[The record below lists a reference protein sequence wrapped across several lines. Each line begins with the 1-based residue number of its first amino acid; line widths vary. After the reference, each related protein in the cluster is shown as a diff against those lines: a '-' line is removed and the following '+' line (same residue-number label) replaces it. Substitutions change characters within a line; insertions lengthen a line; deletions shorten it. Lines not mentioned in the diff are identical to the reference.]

1 MFVILIING
10 VSMKNLFASAAIPA
24 AIAAISLS
32 SAIAGDIPA
41 NIKAGV
47 DNPNRSEENRARDG
61 DRKPG
66 KVLSFFGVEE
76 GMRVIDVASGGGYYT
91 EIIAGAVG
99 PDGSVSAQ
107 NRASDQFE
115 EGRAALEAKFA
126 PFGNI
131 TIDTSTPGSP
141 LPYEDDSVDMI
152 FLSLIIHHLH
162 YAEESGETMPER
174 SAGIYAD
181 IRRILKP
188 GGTFAIIEHKAP
200 DGTTREQSAAWHR
213 ISEDV
218 MIADVTSAGFTLDAT
233 NDEIHNNPA
242 DDEQNTWFDESL
254 RGKTTRLV
262 HRYKSPD

>member
-1 MFVILIING
+1 MKQLT
-10 VSMKNLFASAAIPA
+10 VSA

-41 NIKAGV
+41 NIQAAI
-47 DNPNRSEENRARDG
+47 DNPDRSEDNRARDG

-76 GMRVIDVASGGGYYT
+76 GMSVIDIASGGGYYT

-99 PDGSVSAQ
+99 PDGKVSAQ

-115 EGRAALEAKFA
+115 ERRAALEEQFAK
-126 PFGNI
+126 FGNI
-131 TIDTSTPGSP
+131 TIDVSVPGTP
-141 LPYEDDSVDMI
+141 LPYEDNSVDMI

-162 YAEESGETMPER
+162 YAEESGEAMPER

-200 DGTTREQSAAWHR
+200 DGTSREQSAAWHR

-218 MIADVTSAGFTLDAT
+218 MVADVTSAGFTLDGS
-233 NDEIHNNPA
+233 NEEIHNNPS
-242 DDEQNTWFDESL
+242 DDQENTWFETGL

>member
-1 MFVILIING
+1 
-10 VSMKNLFASAAIPA
+10 MKNLFLSAAV
-24 AIAAISLS
+24 AAISLS

-61 DRKPG
+61 DRKPA
-66 KVLSFFGVEE
+66 KVLKFFGVEE
-76 GMRVIDVASGGGYYT
+76 GMSVIDVASGSGYYT

-99 PDGSVSAQ
+99 PNGSVSAQ

-115 EGRAALEAKFA
+115 KGRAALEAQFA

-131 TIDTSTPGSP
+131 TIDTSTAGEP

-162 YAEESGETMPER
+162 YTEETGEAMPER

-188 GGTFAIIEHKAP
+188 GGVFAIIVHKAP
-200 DGTTREQSAAWHR
+200 DGTSREQSAAWHR

-218 MIADVTSAGFTLDAT
+218 MVADVTSAGFTLDAS
-233 NDEIHNNPA
+233 NYKIHNTPD
-242 DDEQNTWFDESL
+242 DDEQNTWFDEGL

>member
-1 MFVILIING
+1 MKQLI
-10 VSMKNLFASAAIPA
+10 ASAAI
-24 AIAAISLS
+24 IAGLGVSTAL
-32 SAIAGDIPA
+32 AGDISA
-41 NIKAGV
+41 NIQAAI

-76 GMRVIDVASGGGYYT
+76 GMSVIDVASGGGYYT
-91 EIIAGAVG
+91 EIIAAAVG
-99 PDGSVSAQ
+99 PDGEVSAQ

-115 EGRAALEAKFA
+115 ERRAALEAQFA

-131 TIDTSTPGSP
+131 TIDTSTPGEP
-141 LPYEDDSVDMI
+141 LPYEDDSVDMV

-162 YAEESGETMPER
+162 YAEESDEAMPER

-218 MIADVTSAGFTLDAT
+218 MVADVTSAGFTLDGS
-233 NDEIHNNPA
+233 NGEIHNNPA
-242 DDEQNTWFDESL
+242 DDEQNTWFETGL

-262 HRYKSPD
+262 HRYTSPD